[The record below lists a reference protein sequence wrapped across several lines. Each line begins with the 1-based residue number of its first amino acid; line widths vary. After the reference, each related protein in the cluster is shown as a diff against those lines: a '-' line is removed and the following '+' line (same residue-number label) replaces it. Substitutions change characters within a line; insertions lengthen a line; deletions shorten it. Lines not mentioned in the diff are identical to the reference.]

1 MFKKVFYCLIV
12 GLTQPLFTLDAL
24 AEEEEFVVDVSEP
37 EDDVDAQEA
46 LNKHVLGWIENVAIY
61 PGNFVLN
68 AKLDSGADHCSL
80 HAMNIEPF
88 KKGGKDWV
96 RFDIENR
103 QGEKLTL
110 ERETHRIAKIKRL
123 LGKPQERYVVRLG
136 LCVGSDYTEVDVN
149 LVDRSNFSYPVLI
162 GRNFLA
168 GAAMIDTSA
177 TYTQEP
183 SCVVDDDSIGK
194 KK

>member
-1 MFKKVFYCLIV
+1 MKKRLVIEKFFTAAFFFSVL
-12 GLTQPLFTLDAL
+12 LFAPHFSFSQSDEATSIED
-24 AEEEEFVVDVSEP
+24 EEI
-37 EDDVDAQEA
+37 DAQESLDKQA
-46 LNKHVLGWIENVAIY
+46 LGWIENISIY
-61 PGNFVLN
+61 PGNFILN
-68 AKLDSGADHCSL
+68 AKLDTGADHCSL
-80 HAMNIEPF
+80 HARNIEPF
-88 KKGGKDWV
+88 KRKGKEWV

-136 LCVGSDYTEVDVN
+136 LCVGNDYTEVDVN
-149 LVDRSNFSYPVLI
+149 LVDRSNFSFPVLI

-168 GAAMIDTSA
+168 GVIMVDPSA

-183 SCVVDDDSIGK
+183 NCVVNVKDTK
-194 KK
+194 R